1 MNSIKLEMGL
11 QRKKDS
17 MQGDITDMIWK
28 ADNSNPGK
36 ICMYHKN
43 VMYTMDQVE
52 WNGKCHFIYLAET
65 SNNSII
71 KTELKKIN

>member
-1 MNSIKLEMGL
+1 
-11 QRKKDS
+11 
-17 MQGDITDMIWK
+17 MIWK

-43 VMYTMDQVE
+43 VMYMMDQVE
-52 WNGKCHFIYLAET
+52 WNGKCNFIYLAET

-71 KTELKKIN
+71 KTEFKKLI